1 MSSLLNNPAIQSS
14 LLPLLLALGLTGL
27 IRLALGPRVGAR
39 LASAALAISFIASL
53 LLIQAPVLVP
63 RSASQKLP
71 YLVSAALLLGLII
84 DSLNLRGR
92 LRQLLC
98 ILLPLIALGWLLG
111 SRMGRIELAGWALVL
126 VLVATAV
133 LAAGRCNARLGSLDG
148 GIMLLFASGGVGA
161 ISLIGASASI
171 AQTGFA
177 MMAACGGFLLW
188 NWPRVRFALG
198 ASAHYVMITALVALC
213 TQLLFFTKASGWA
226 LLLLTPLL
234 LIDILLSRLPGL
246 NRVSR
251 HWLRALC
258 LAGLAALICALAIA
272 MALLLSQ
279 SSASGY

>member
-14 LLPLLLALGLTGL
+14 LLPLLLALGLSGL
-27 IRLALGPRVGAR
+27 IRLALGPRAGAR
-39 LASAALAISFIASL
+39 LASAAIAIGFLASL
-53 LLIQAPVLVP
+53 LLIQAPVFPP

-71 YLVSAALLLGLII
+71 YLVALALVLGLVI

-92 LRQLLC
+92 
-98 ILLPLIALGWLLG
+98 ILQGIGFVLSLIALGWLLG
-111 SRMGRIELAGWALVL
+111 SRIGRIDLAGWALIL
-126 VLVATAV
+126 VLIAVAL
-133 LAAGRCNARLGSLDG
+133 LATLRVNATRERLDG

-198 ASAHYVMITALVALC
+198 ASGHYVLLTALVALC
-213 TQLLFFTKASGWA
+213 AQLLFFTKASGWA

-234 LIDILLSRLPGL
+234 LIDLLQARLPGL
-246 NRVSR
+246 RNITQPGP
-251 HWLRALC
+251 RALC
-258 LAGLAALICALAIA
+258 LAVLGALNCALAIA
-272 MALLLSQ
+272 VALLLSS